1 MFPAAFVLIV
11 LPLLIFAVS
20 IIIYFATKKKKD

>member
-1 MFPAAFVLIV
+1 MFSATIVLIV
-11 LPLLIFAVS
+11 LPILIFAVS